1 MSDTIK
7 VGARVPAEEY
17 RELKAI
23 LARRGE
29 SLQDWLIRKIRE
41 ELPQTPSQP
50 VVSPARETSR

>member
-29 SLQDWLIRKIRE
+29 SLQDWLIRRIRE
-41 ELPQTPSQP
+41 EIPQEPHKHA
-50 VVSPARETSR
+50 VSVLKESP